1 MIIPEIS
8 SPSLSL
14 KFRKADEAPSNPGI
28 VPKTTVG
35 RERGRIISERRE
47 FEKEEFVWDNKIKDQ
62 IREAKMNNNS
72 SSQSKRL
79 FSVNIQRLF
88 FFPALGLFL
97 FACATV
103 PITERRSLQI
113 LPDSELSTMSL
124 QQYSE
129 VLKKS
134 KLSGDPQKVQ
144 MVRRVGGRIAQA
156 TEEFFKESGMGDEIK
171 SYQWEFNLIEDDKV
185 VNAWC
190 MPGGKV
196 AVYTGLL
203 PITHDETGLAV
214 VLGHEIAHA
223 IAKHGNERMS
233 QGLLVQLGGIGL
245 AAALGSNPSA
255 ASDIFMA
262 AYGAGAQL
270 GVLLPYSRV
279 HESGADRI
287 GLVLMAKAGYDPRQA
302 IPFWER
308 MGAKGGARPPELLST
323 HPAPES
329 RIAQIKELIPE
340 AMRYYRGR

>member
-1 MIIPEIS
+1 MRILTENQKNRNSIG
-8 SPSLSL
+8 SLVAL
-14 KFRKADEAPSNPGI
+14 ILFL
-28 VPKTTVG
+28 V
-35 RERGRIISERRE
+35 
-47 FEKEEFVWDNKIKDQ
+47 F
-62 IREAKMNNNS
+62 
-72 SSQSKRL
+72 L
-79 FSVNIQRLF
+79 FS
-88 FFPALGLFL
+88 
-97 FACATV
+97 CATV

-113 LPDSELSTMSL
+113 LPDSEMTTMSL

-134 KLSGDPQKVQ
+134 TLSHDTEKVQ

-156 TEEFFKESGMGDEIK
+156 TEEFFRESGMAEEIK
-171 SYQWEFNLIEDDKV
+171 NYKWEFNLIEDDKV

-203 PITHDETGLAV
+203 PVAGDETGLAV

-245 AAALGSNPSA
+245 AAALGSQPGVATNVFLS
-255 ASDIFMA
+255 

-270 GVLLPYSRV
+270 GFLLPYSRV
-279 HESGADRI
+279 HESEADRI
-287 GLVLMAKAGYDPRQA
+287 GLILMAKAGYDPRQA

-308 MGAKGGARPPELLST
+308 MNAKGGSRPPEFLST

-329 RIAQIKELIPE
+329 RIASIRQEIPE
-340 AMRYYRGR
+340 AMKYYRPR